1 MRIPHAQ
8 EFVQETGRAACEHYL
23 HGHSIL
29 LTFPRT
35 NPKDLSPTM
44 KTYTAGEKCQRKV
57 LLEALQYVTAIS
69 QVHGCCD
76 M

>member
-29 LTFPRT
+29 LLFTRT
-35 NPKDLSPTM
+35 NPKDLSHAM
-44 KTYTAGEKCQRKV
+44 KTYIAEEKCERGV
-57 LLEALQYVTAIS
+57 LLEGLQYVTAIS
-69 QVHGCCD
+69 QVHGSCD

>member
-8 EFVQETGRAACEHYL
+8 VLVHEPQRSVSHHENLYSWR
-23 HGHSIL
+23 
-29 LTFPRT
+29 
-35 NPKDLSPTM
+35 
-44 KTYTAGEKCQRKV
+44 RKV
-57 LLEALQYVTAIS
+57 QLEALQYVTAIS